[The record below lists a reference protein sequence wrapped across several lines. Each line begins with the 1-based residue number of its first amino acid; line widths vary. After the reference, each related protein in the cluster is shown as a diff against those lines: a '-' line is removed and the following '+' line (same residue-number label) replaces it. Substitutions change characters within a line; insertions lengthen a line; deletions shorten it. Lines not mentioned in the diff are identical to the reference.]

1 MKTFVKNPKN
11 KANEDSEFEVDKVL
25 KGARKYR
32 GRRLKPISV
41 SLDIDTTHKLKEIA
55 QERGIPYQVLMRSFI
70 LEGIRRLEEDKKAG

>member
-11 KANEDSEFEVDKVL
+11 KSDEDSEFEVDKVS

-32 GRRLKPISV
+32 ERRLKPTSV
-41 SLDIDTTHKLKEIA
+41 SLDEDTTHKLKKIA
-55 QERGIPYQVLMRSFI
+55 QEKGIPYQVLMRSFI